1 MKRFVEGTDRGQR
14 TLFPE
19 TLDDWVGEEN
29 AVRVIDILV
38 GSSISSLMS
47 LILQSLVLTA
57 SIRRRRGDLRTI
69 RLFC

>member
-38 GSSISSLMS
+38 GSSIS
-47 LILQSLVLTA
+47 
-57 SIRRRRGDLRTI
+57 
-69 RLFC
+69 